1 MTHKVYPSN
10 ARCCSGHSDRCCCVL
25 PRATA
30 HTWVRPVLKPY
41 SLAHLIGI
49 LYTLRLVYVPSRLNF
64 AACPP
69 SAPAPPLP
77 QSSYYPLER
86 FKRAPCGVP
95 HGGARTVFTLG
106 TMVW

>member
-49 LYTLRLVYVPSRLNF
+49 LYTLRLVYVPSRLNYL
-64 AACPP
+64 CRVP
-69 SAPAPPLP
+69 SLGARAAPA
-77 QSSYYPLER
+77 S
-86 FKRAPCGVP
+86 V
-95 HGGARTVFTLG
+95 
-106 TMVW
+106 